1 MSAYCSIEEAYGKN
15 AHITNVANDINT
27 HDYGGVPGNLH
38 NPELDEMVN
47 LSGKYKFKNEFTR
60 NVHNKRTRSKRVK
73 NRESKNKKMNVSV
86 SSLMN
91 ERNNIQYMDQLNDNN
106 SLPYYNLNEEK
117 EYFNQKEGM
126 PPYGGPNEQLHSQFP
141 NAGQNINHLTKHEN
155 EYDRDLSQNIPDYN
169 DNFKID
175 DYENTNNGHVSGI
188 VSGDVSGSVSTD
200 VSADVSNTVILE
212 TNNVDE
218 DVNNSNNNKRKSN
231 LNKTSC
237 DDINEKLNYIMKK
250 LDSLERKVSKNGAN
264 NIHDIILF
272 VLMGVF
278 ILFILDGIFRIGRMT
293 L

>member
-15 AHITNVANDINT
+15 AHITNVANNINT

-38 NPELDEMVN
+38 NSELDEMVN

-91 ERNNIQYMDQLNDNN
+91 ERNNIQYMDPLNDNNN

-117 EYFNQKEGM
+117 EYFDQKEGM
-126 PPYGGPNEQLHSQFP
+126 PPYGGPNEQLYDQFP
-141 NAGQNINHLTKHEN
+141 NAGQNINHLTRHEN
-155 EYDRDLSQNIPDYN
+155 EYDRDLSQNVPDYN
-169 DNFKID
+169 DNFKIN
-175 DYENTNNGHVSGI
+175 DYGNINNEVVSEN
-188 VSGDVSGSVSTD
+188 
-200 VSADVSNTVILE
+200 VSNTVIPE
-212 TNNVDE
+212 TNNDNEEVDI
-218 DVNNSNNNKRKSN
+218 SNNNKKKSN

-237 DDINEKLNYIMKK
+237 NDINEKLNYIMKK
-250 LDSLERKVSKNGAN
+250 LDSLERKVSKNRTN

-272 VLMGVF
+272 ILMGVF